1 MNTMKHSFY
10 AAMVMM
16 MLAAFGVTTQAQR
29 QPSRVSDQQVQN
41 VLRRLETDTDR
52 YRESLDEGLDRSRY
66 DGSRTEDDIV
76 SFVRNFEEATDRL
89 KDRFNNRRSVA
100 GDVEEVLERA
110 AVIDDFMRRNR
121 LTARAE
127 RDWRIVRQDLNQ
139 LARAYGVAPN
149 FRRNNPLPNNGIG
162 TGSGIGSGG
171 YGTDARLTGTFRR
184 DARRSDDPRVVAT
197 NAVRSLPY
205 RERQQVYDAV
215 VARLDSPDVIAI
227 ERRGRSVTIVSSRGA
242 QTTFEADGT
251 ERTEQLPNG
260 RTARVSARLNGDQLI
275 VRSSGFREND
285 FDVTFEPFDN
295 GRAIRVTRSIYSE
308 RLTPPV
314 TVRSIYNRTADVAQ
328 YDVYNNTGSGVG
340 SGTGTGT
347 TTSNGYVVPN
357 NTLLTAVLDTD
368 LSTRNVQENQRFS
381 MRVRDNGQYDGAQI
395 EGYVSNVSRSGRVSG
410 RSGLTLNFDRIT
422 LRDGRSYRF
431 AGTVDSVRLTNGET
445 VRVDNEGT
453 VQDSNQTN
461 RTITRGAT
469 GAAIGAIIGA
479 IAGGGKGAAIGA
491 AIGAGAGA
499 GSVYVQGRDD
509 LDLTSG
515 SEVTVRA
522 SAPR

>member
-1 MNTMKHSFY
+1 M
-10 AAMVMM
+10 
-16 MLAAFGVTTQAQR
+16 
-29 QPSRVSDQQVQN
+29 
-41 VLRRLETDTDR
+41 
-52 YRESLDEGLDRSRY
+52 
-66 DGSRTEDDIV
+66 
-76 SFVRNFEEATDRL
+76 
-89 KDRFNNRRSVA
+89 
-100 GDVEEVLERA
+100 
-110 AVIDDFMRRNR
+110 
-121 LTARAE
+121 
-127 RDWRIVRQDLNQ
+127 
-139 LARAYGVAPN
+139 
-149 FRRNNPLPNNGIG
+149 
-162 TGSGIGSGG
+162 
-171 YGTDARLTGTFRR
+171 TGTFRR